1 MALLPA
7 DELVQFTFI
16 EKVTTTSTQMTG
28 GSSGTSQTVGNP
40 PNQTTI
46 NIPGAPSYPETTQN
60 TTDVSVP
67 GFLYIRQIVSLSVHI
82 NDAGNVQ
89 PGRTNVTLVDG
100 NTKIIA
106 AGLNSVLDDITD

>member
-16 EKVTTTSTQMTG
+16 EKITTTSTSMTTPG
-28 GSSGTSQTVGNP
+28 PSTSQTVGNP
-40 PNQTTI
+40 PNQTTF
-46 NIPGAPSYPETTQN
+46 NIPGTPSYPETTQN

-67 GFLYIRQIVSLSVHI
+67 GYLYIRQIVSVSVHI

-89 PGRTNVTLVDG
+89 PGRTDVTLVDG
-100 NTKIIA
+100 NKKII
-106 AGLNSVLDDITD
+106 NSNIVSVIDDITT

>member
-16 EKVTTTSTQMTG
+16 EKITTTSTSMTAPG
-28 GSSGTSQTVGNP
+28 PSTSQAVGNP

-46 NIPGAPSYPETTQN
+46 NIPGTPSYPETTQT
-60 TTDVSVP
+60 TTDVSVA
-67 GFLYIRQIVSLSVHI
+67 GYLYIRQIVSLSVHI

-89 PGRTNVTLVDG
+89 PSRTNVTLVDG
-100 NTKIIA
+100 NTKIVDDNIS
-106 AGLNSVLDDITD
+106 SVLDDITA

>member
-16 EKVTTTSTQMTG
+16 EKVTTTSTQMTTPG
-28 GSSGTSQTVGNP
+28 PSTSQTVGNP

-46 NIPGAPSYPETTQN
+46 NIPGTPSYPETTQN

-89 PGRTNVTLVDG
+89 PSRTNVALADG
-100 NTKIIA
+100 NTKIVAANIA
-106 AGLNSVLDDITD
+106 SVLDDITD